1 MRILKKIAIG
11 LLVLAVVLAGTGWW
25 ILRGDPAEH
34 SLEEVT
40 GTDPVIAEPDAQ
52 TIPTV
57 DVAAPVGWAEGQA
70 PEAAQG
76 LAVNRFAEGL
86 EHPRVIYPMPN
97 GDILVAESNAPSRV
111 VAGGNAVTNWIAGLL
126 FSRAGASVPSRQ
138 AIPEGE
144 SRPVRSVC
152 RSSATPSPFASR
164 SNTSL
169 LGDGTEA
176 PARAN
181 SRPAIQLVTAL
192 PPVTTRD
199 GALLSATRMSPLGIG

>member
-1 MRILKKIAIG
+1 MRILKKIAIA
-11 LLVLAVVLAGTGWW
+11 LLVVIVLLGIAAWW
-25 ILRGDPAEH
+25 IVRGDPAEH

-97 GDILVAESNAPSRV
+97 GDILVAESNAPERI
-111 VAGGNAVTNWIAGLL
+111 VAGGNALTNWIAGLL
-126 FSRAGASVPSRQ
+126 FSRAGADVPS
-138 AIPEGE
+138 PNKL
-144 SRPVRSVC
+144 V
-152 RSSATPSPFASR
+152 
-164 SNTSL
+164 L
-169 LGDGTEA
+169 L
-176 PARAN
+176 N

-192 PPVTTRD
+192 PPATTRD